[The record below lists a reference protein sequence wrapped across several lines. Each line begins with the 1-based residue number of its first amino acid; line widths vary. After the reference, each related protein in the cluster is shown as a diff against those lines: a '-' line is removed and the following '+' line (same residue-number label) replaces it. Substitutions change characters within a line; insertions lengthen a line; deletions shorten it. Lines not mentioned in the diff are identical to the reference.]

1 MTTWKKKQCL
11 SPASKPNS
19 LMKPICHILAQ
30 ILTRKH
36 FSLSR
41 LMVLEQDNLTLW
53 PWKKNLTSWSYCDK
67 NKKFIVDTVLTKS
80 SWSHTVTGILYL
92 NISCFHYSN
101 CHAVQTRNQ
110 INNIQKNIW
119 RQYFVYSTT
128 QIHKCI
134 LSII

>member
-1 MTTWKKKQCL
+1 MKDNLQEKQCL

-41 LMVLEQDNLTLW
+41 LMVLEQVNLTLW
-53 PWKKNLTSWSYCDK
+53 PWKKLTSWSYCDK

-80 SWSHTVTGILYL
+80 SWSHTVTGILLL

-110 INNIQKNIW
+110 ITNIQKNIEDNN
-119 RQYFVYSTT
+119 
-128 QIHKCI
+128 CI
-134 LSII
+134 FKNTNT